1 MTRSPDIDDLFAVVR
16 PQEPAISP
24 DGATVVFVQS
34 SVDRDEDRSHT
45 ELWTVAT
52 AGDDPTPR
60 ALTAGPADS
69 SPAFS
74 PDGSTIA
81 FLRAEDGPAQV
92 WLLSVSGGDARA
104 LTELDW
110 GAGAP
115 VWSPDGARIA
125 FTAATSPTGVA
136 PSAFATA
143 PVVATD
149 LGYQADGA
157 GFIGGVRQHVHV
169 VDVTS
174 REVTQLTSG
183 QQHAME
189 PVWTPDGQ
197 SVVFATGSGADPD
210 LTMVTTTH
218 VVDVAT
224 PDVVRALPA
233 SEQRFE
239 LPVAFTPDGELLC
252 VGSTQPAFGH
262 ARLWQRSL
270 DDGASRDLTGRVD
283 RNVMTGGPG
292 YPGAPPVVLAEDD
305 LLVCFRDR
313 GFTHLHRLTGA
324 DDTVLV
330 GESTTVAGLAVTP
343 DGSTAAVVVTTPESF
358 GEVALLDLDTGAL
371 TQLTAYGE
379 SLMAELDWVT
389 PAERTFTAPDGTPVH
404 GWLLRS
410 ADTDGPGPLLL
421 DIHGGPHNA
430 WSGVADAEHL
440 YHQVLAAAGWSVL
453 ILNPRGSDG
462 YGEDF
467 YTAAVGKW
475 GVADADD
482 FLAPLDALVAEGVAD
497 PERLAV
503 TGYSYGGYMTCYLT
517 SRDDRFAAA
526 VPGGVVADAH
536 SIATTSDAGF
546 FLAGQEMGGQPWSD
560 RDHLDA
566 SSPIHLV
573 EQVQT
578 PTLILQGAADVR
590 CPVSEA
596 QRWFG
601 SLRARQVPSELV
613 LYPGASHLFILN
625 GRPSHRAD
633 FNSRIVDWVVR
644 HTTGADEAPPA
655 LDADRWTHRLSV
667 LAQRHEVPGA
677 ALGILR
683 LGSGPGGTDEVVTTA
698 HGVLNQTTGH
708 PAAADSV
715 FQIGSITKVWTATLI
730 MQLVQEGALDL
741 DAPVRDVLPELTL
754 RDEDVAAR
762 VTIRHLLTHTSGID
776 GDIFTDTGRG
786 DDCLEK
792 YVAGLADAA
801 QLHPLGETFSYCN
814 SGFNVLGRIIEKVT
828 GTTWDAALRE
838 RLVTPLGLS
847 RTVTLPEE
855 ALLFDAALGHARD
868 DEQQLRPVPVWGI
881 PRSSGPAGLITAQ
894 VRDVLTFAAMH
905 LRGGTTPDGT
915 TVLGGEQVAAMQ
927 EEQVR
932 LPGRHDLGDSWGLG
946 WIRFDWNG
954 ERLFGHDGNTIGQS
968 AFLRIHP
975 RSGLVVALLTNGG
988 NTVDLFRSLYGEIFA
1003 DLADVALPATLTPT
1017 DDSPDLTGREGTY
1030 ERGAERIEIG
1040 PVEGVATMTS
1050 TDLHP
1055 LTDDTDPVT
1064 ALALHTLDEQTALV
1078 RPPAQDTWAPVTF
1091 YTAAGRRYVHS
1102 HLRATPE
1109 VLDPAQST

>member
-1 MTRSPDIDDLFAVVR
+1 MRSPDIDDLCAVVR

-24 DGATVVFVQS
+24 DGATVIFVRS
-34 SVDRDEDRSHT
+34 SVDTDDDRTHT
-45 ELWTVAT
+45 ELWIVRT
-52 AGDDPTPR
+52 DDEEPTPR

-69 SPAFS
+69 SPVFS
-74 PDGSTIA
+74 PDGATIA
-81 FLRAEDGPAQV
+81 FLRATDGPPQV
-92 WLLSVSGGDARA
+92 WLLPTAGGDARA
-104 LTELDW
+104 LTELPW
-110 GAGAP
+110 GAGQP
-115 VWSPDGARIA
+115 VWSPDGTRIA
-125 FTAATSPTGVA
+125 FSAATSPTGTE

-157 GFIGGVRQHVHV
+157 GFIGGVRQHLHV
-169 VDVTS
+169 VDVVSGT
-174 REVTQLTSG
+174 VTQLTSG
-183 QQHAME
+183 DTHAIE

-197 SVVFATGSGADPD
+197 ALVFATGSGPDPD

-218 VVDVAT
+218 RVGVAT
-224 PDVVRALPA
+224 PEAVVPLPTTGHD
-233 SEQRFE
+233 FE
-239 LPVAFTPDGELLC
+239 VPVSFTADGELLC
-252 VGSTQPAFGH
+252 VGSVEPATGH
-262 ARLWQRSL
+262 ARLWARSL
-270 DDGASRDLTGRVD
+270 DDSAVRALGSAID

-292 YPGAPPVVLAEDD
+292 YPGAPPVSLGRDD
-305 LLVCFRDR
+305 TLVCFRDH
-313 GFTHLHRLTGA
+313 GFTHLYRLTGT
-324 DDTVLV
+324 DHRVLI
-330 GESTTVAGLAVTP
+330 GGTTTVAGLSVTP
-343 DGSTAAVVVTTPESF
+343 DGTRAAVVISTPESF
-358 GEVALLDLDTGAL
+358 GELALVDLDTGAL
-371 TQLTAYGE
+371 TQLTAYRE
-379 SLMAELDWVT
+379 SLLAELDWVT

-404 GWLLRS
+404 GWLVR
-410 ADTDGPGPLLL
+410 APDTEGPGPLLL

-440 YHQVLAAAGWSVL
+440 YHQVLAAAGWTVL

-467 YTAAVGKW
+467 YTAAMGRW

-497 PERLAV
+497 PDRLAV
-503 TGYSYGGYMTCYLT
+503 TGYSYGGYMTCFLT

-536 SIATTSDAGF
+536 SIATTSDAGH
-546 FLAGQEMGGQPWSD
+546 FLTATEMGGHPWSD

-573 EQVQT
+573 DRVET

-601 SLRARQVPSELV
+601 SLRARGVPSELV

-633 FNSRIVDWVVR
+633 YNRRIVDWVVR
-644 HTTGADEAPPA
+644 HTSGTDSTLPA
-655 LDADRWTHRLSV
+655 LESDRWSHRLSV
-667 LAQRHEVPGA
+667 LAERHEVPGA

-683 LGSGPGGTDEVVTTA
+683 LGSGPGGSDEVITAA

-730 MQLVQEGALDL
+730 MQLVEQGSLDL
-741 DAPVRDVLPELTL
+741 DAPVRDVLPELSL
-754 RDEDVAAR
+754 SDEDVAAR

-814 SGFNVLGRIIEKVT
+814 SGFNVLGRVIEKVT
-828 GTTWDAALRE
+828 GTTWDTALRE
-838 RLVTPLGLS
+838 RLVTPLGLT

-868 DEQQLRPVPVWGI
+868 DDQRLRPVSMWGI

-894 VRDVLTFAAMH
+894 VSDVLTFAAMH

-915 TVLGGEQVAAMQ
+915 RVLGADQVAAMQ

-954 ERLFGHDGNTIGQS
+954 ERLIGHDGNTIGQS
-968 AFLRIHP
+968 AFLRVHP
-975 RSGLVVALLTNGG
+975 GSGLVVALLTNGG
-988 NTVDLFRSLYGEIFA
+988 NTRDLFQSLYGEIFA
-1003 DLADVALPATLTPT
+1003 DLADVHLPAALTPT
-1017 DDSPDLTGREGTY
+1017 GDQPDLIGREGTY
-1030 ERGAERIEIG
+1030 ERGAERIAIG
-1040 PVEGVATMTS
+1040 PVDGVPTMTS

-1055 LTDDTDPVT
+1055 LTDDADPVT
-1064 ALALHTLDEQTALV
+1064 ALALHSLDDRTCLV

-1109 VLDPAQST
+1109 VLDGAASD